1 MTFDKMIDFII
12 VRIERGYANDPRDN
26 GGETKWGISV
36 KAYPELKGKI
46 KDLTIEEAKKL
57 YRRDYF
63 TPAQVSKYPMKVRLA
78 VLDTAINHGVLGC
91 NRLVQQALNKLGSK
105 LEVDGIVGPKTLA
118 AIKKAD
124 SLDLLVGLAKARQES
139 YRKQSDY
146 SWAGNGWEN
155 RLFLICAA
163 S

>member
-1 MTFDKMIDFII
+1 MTFDQMIDFII
-12 VRIERGYANDPRDN
+12 VRIEKGYANDPRDN

-63 TPAQVSKYPMKVRLA
+63 TPAQVSKYPMKARLA
-78 VLDTAINHGVLGC
+78 VLDGAINHGVLG
-91 NRLVQQALNKLGSK
+91 NNKLVQQALNKLGSR
-105 LEVDGIVGPKTLA
+105 LVVDGIIGPKTLA
-118 AIKKAD
+118 AVKKVD
-124 SLDLLVGLAKARQES
+124 SLDFLTALAKTRLEF
-139 YRKQSDY
+139 YRRQSDY
-146 SWAGNGWEN
+146 SWAGDGWEN